1 MLLRSSSADGPHLSK
16 RLTLETHSAPRKSLN
31 TTRIG
36 KELDEFIPV
45 DNSAVSDEL
54 DKFLEEDDPE
64 KRKELFD
71 KYKMLPQSKRGGKKR
86 KSKNKI
92 VKPKNKTCKKFCK
105 EVFLP
110 ERERVEIE
118 FSKKYR
124 KLKYKPI
131 KLLRKTNKNSSV
143 ANLLENAFLKDCD
156 DIYCQKDCKGSK
168 NKWLKSFTKKRKEN
182 LIQQGAISGC
192 RDLIKEFPE
201 DYKNI

>member
-1 MLLRSSSADGPHLSK
+1 MENKKVKSK
-16 RLTLETHSAPRKSLN
+16 S
-31 TTRIG
+31 
-36 KELDEFIPV
+36 
-45 DNSAVSDEL
+45 
-54 DKFLEEDDPE
+54 
-64 KRKELFD
+64 
-71 KYKMLPQSKRGGKKR
+71 KR
-86 KSKNKI
+86 KSKNKL
-92 VKPKNKTCKKFCK
+92 VEPKNKTCKKFCK
-105 EVFLP
+105 EIFLP

-118 FSKKYR
+118 FSKRYR

>member
-1 MLLRSSSADGPHLSK
+1 M
-16 RLTLETHSAPRKSLN
+16 EN
-31 TTRIG
+31 
-36 KELDEFIPV
+36 
-45 DNSAVSDEL
+45 
-54 DKFLEEDDPE
+54 
-64 KRKELFD
+64 
-71 KYKMLPQSKRGGKKR
+71 KKV
-86 KSKNKI
+86 KSKNKSKSENKI

-118 FSKKYR
+118 FSKKN
-124 KLKYKPI
+124 KKFKYKTI
-131 KLLRKTNKNSSV
+131 ELLRKTNKKSL
-143 ANLLENAFLKDCD
+143 ANLLENGFLKVCD

-201 DYKNI
+201 YYKNI